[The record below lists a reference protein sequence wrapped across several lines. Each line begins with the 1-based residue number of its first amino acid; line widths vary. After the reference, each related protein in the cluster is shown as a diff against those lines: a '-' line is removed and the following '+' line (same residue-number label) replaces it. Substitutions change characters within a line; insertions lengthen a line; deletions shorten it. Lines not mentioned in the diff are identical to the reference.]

1 MHMKDRRS
9 KANGGDNL
17 PWGTGDTPL
26 ADVLKLMR
34 DNKYTFPA
42 TIELEYKVPEGS
54 GPIEEVKKCLE
65 FCKRALG

>member
-1 MHMKDRRS
+1 MKDRKS

-42 TIELEYKVPEGS
+42 TIEFEYKTPEGS
-54 GPIEEVKKCLE
+54 TPIEEVKKCLE